1 MKCNF
6 RKSFLKDL
14 KAQEHDNNFLTQVK
28 SIVLEIEKAA
38 SMSEIKNLKNLKGEK
53 TYYRIRSGR
62 YRVGV
67 TIDNNIVS
75 FVRALHRRDIYR
87 YFP

>member
-1 MKCNF
+1 MRSDF
-6 RKSFLKDL
+6 RKSFARDL
-14 KAQEHDNNFLTQVK
+14 KANKNDHDLLNRVK
-28 SIVLEIEKAA
+28 EIIEEVEKADKF
-38 SMSEIKNLKNLKGEK
+38 SVIKNLKKLKGES

-67 TIDNNIVS
+67 KIEENLVTFIRVLP
-75 FVRALHRRDIYR
+75 RKDIYR

>member
-14 KAQEHDNNFLTQVK
+14 KAHKNDHDFLTQVK
-28 SIVLEIEKAA
+28 GIVLEIEKAE
-38 SMSEIKNLKNLKGEK
+38 STSEIKNLKKLKGEK

-62 YRVGV
+62 YRVGIK
-67 TIDNNIVS
+67 IDNNIVS
-75 FVRALHRRDIYR
+75 LVRALPRKDIYR

>member
-1 MKCNF
+1 MRSDF
-6 RKSFLKDL
+6 RKSFARDL
-14 KAQEHDNNFLTQVK
+14 KTHRNDQVFLKRVK
-28 SIVLEIEKAA
+28 EIIEEVEQAEKI
-38 SMSEIKNLKNLKGEK
+38 SEINNLKKLKGEG

-67 TIDNNIVS
+67 KIEEDLVT
-75 FVRALHRRDIYR
+75 FVRALSRKDIYR